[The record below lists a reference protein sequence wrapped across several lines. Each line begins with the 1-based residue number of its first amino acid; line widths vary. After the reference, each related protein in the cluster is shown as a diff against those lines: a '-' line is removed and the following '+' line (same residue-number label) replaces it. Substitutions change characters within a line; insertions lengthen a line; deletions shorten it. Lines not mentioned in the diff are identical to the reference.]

1 LALVIEVEARDALE
15 LEYKEGG
22 RSARGV
28 VTGVEAEKGS
38 SSR

>member
-1 LALVIEVEARDALE
+1 LAVLREEEASDAEE